1 MPIEYWLLLA
11 GAALVALLV
20 GVWLGRSS
28 AARSAS
34 DVESSVVPAARAE
47 AAIGLAPADLEQQL
61 APADQLGIGL
71 IRVGPSGTVKSANR
85 SAVDLLGWRL
95 RGLVGRSMLEAF
107 LDHSID
113 ELAQQARRKG
123 HAAGEY
129 VMTGEPPRTLTV
141 HIWQAR
147 DADLWIALSDVSEL
161 RRLRRIRTEFVDNL
175 SHELRTPLS
184 TVRLLTESLSLEA
197 ERTELP
203 ARVKDSIAKIDVET
217 GHLVQMV
224 NELLDLAK
232 IEQGDSPIRR
242 DNVDMV
248 EVVQEAIGRLR
259 VYAERQ
265 SVELK
270 ADIPNDVDASVVGD
284 ADRLGQVMANLVQN
298 AVKFSPAGSEV
309 VVHLVRDPENVV
321 IEVEDHGPGV
331 PRADHNR
338 IFERFYKVDRARSR
352 GRGGTGLGLA
362 IARHIVDRHHG
373 RIWVESQEGKGSRF
387 FVSLPAGRLALAEET
402 ASDDEVGAG
411 R

>member
-1 MPIEYWLLLA
+1 MPIESWLLLA
-11 GAALVALLV
+11 GAAVVALIV
-20 GVWLGRSS
+20 GVWLGRRTAARPPSEAQSS
-28 AARSAS
+28 AL
-34 DVESSVVPAARAE
+34 PAAPAE
-47 AAIGLAPADLEQQL
+47 AVGLAPADLEQQL

-71 IRVGPSGTVKSANR
+71 IRVGRTGTVKSANR

-113 ELAQQARRKG
+113 ELAQQARLKG

-242 DNVDMV
+242 ENVDMV

-270 ADIPNDVDASVVGD
+270 ADIPTGVDAAVVGD
-284 ADRLGQVMANLVQN
+284 EDRLGQVLANIVQN
-298 AVKFSPAGSEV
+298 AIKFSPSGSEV
-309 VVHLVRDPENVV
+309 CVHLVRDPENVV
-321 IEVEDHGPGV
+321 VEVEDHGPGI

-362 IARHIVDRHHG
+362 IARHIIDRHHG
-373 RIWVESQEGKGSRF
+373 RIWVESEEGKGSRF
-387 FVSLPAGRLALAEET
+387 FFSLPAGRLALA
-402 ASDDEVGAG
+402 APAAPDDEAAV
-411 R
+411 RI